1 MVAVLP
7 TKLEALKKR
16 ALDLVSDLDSII
28 QMKSQPQGAID
39 FYEEVKHF
47 EIALIRWALRQHR
60 GNQTKAARRLG
71 LRPSTLN
78 HIIKRYGI
86 NGHR

>member
-7 TKLEALKKR
+7 TKLEAIKKR
-16 ALDLVSDLDSII
+16 ALDLVSDLDSIL
-28 QMKSQPQGAID
+28 QMKAQPQGAIN
-39 FYEEVKHF
+39 FYEEVKNF
-47 EIALIRWALRQHR
+47 EIVLIRWALRQHK

-71 LRPSTLN
+71 LSPSTLN
-78 HIIKRYGI
+78 HMIKRYGI

>member
-16 ALDLVSDLDSII
+16 VLDLAADLDSII
-28 QMKSQPQGAID
+28 QMESQSQGAIN

-47 EIALIRWALRQHR
+47 EIVLIRWALRQHR
-60 GNQTKAARRLG
+60 GNQTRAARRLG

-78 HIIKRYGI
+78 HMIKRYGI
-86 NGHR
+86 NE